1 MGAYLGQPSSSGSP
15 AAAGVTL
22 SSRVAAL
29 VLELSPRRAT
39 AAPDGALLVTDLGYE
54 SLALIE
60 LAAALEDE
68 FGIGPIPADDALA
81 VETIADVARLVAR
94 FAQGGGS

>member
-1 MGAYLGQPSSSGSP
+1 MSGSP
-15 AAAGVTL
+15 AAADATL
-22 SSRVAAL
+22 AARVAAL

-39 AAPDGALLVTDLGYE
+39 AAPEDALLVTDLGYE

-68 FGIGPIPADDALA
+68 FRIGPVAADDALA
-81 VETIADVARLVAR
+81 VETIADVTRLVAG
-94 FAQGGGS
+94 FFEGGGS

>member
-1 MGAYLGQPSSSGSP
+1 VSGSP
-15 AAAGVTL
+15 AAADATL
-22 SSRVAAL
+22 AARVAAL
-29 VLELSPRRAT
+29 VLELSPRRAA
-39 AAPDGALLVTDLGYE
+39 AAPDSALLVTDLGYE

-81 VETIADVARLVAR
+81 VETIADVARLVAGHVE
-94 FAQGGGS
+94 GGGS